1 MRSAAERRVAPGRLI
16 RRFTWLYGSMVAR
29 MMTAGTCP
37 WRGMATCRRRHR
49 AARHD
54 AEKTR
59 HPAHIALLN
68 RRAAGCRYVS
78 NSDATTLA

>member
-1 MRSAAERRVAPGRLI
+1 MRSATERRVAPGRLI
-16 RRFTWLYGSMVAR
+16 RRFTRLYGSMVAR
-29 MMTAGTCP
+29 MMTAGICA

-54 AEKTR
+54 AEETR
-59 HPAHIALLN
+59 YPAHIALLN